1 SSASAAE
8 IPVETDRLV
17 LPRCILGHKVLFSPT
32 YASTYVFKNFVF
44 PPAPDVLSW
53 GGVEWG
59 ASRRGIGVFV
69 RAGCRYLERPPSLD
83 LHGNEGEG
91 ERRRRRGDYGN
102 QRAGWPFGVSMKI
115 NHVVVFMLG
124 TVPFPEGM
132 GGSVY
137 FCYPDENGVAV
148 WQLLGFVTNDKPS
161 AIFKISGLKS
171 GKGSQHPF
179 GAMTIPQMPSV
190 AQIGISVELLEL
202 LAQQTPIASAAVS
215 SVNSFTEFTQKML
228 DNFYNFASSF
238 AVTQAQMRP
247 NPSEAFIPANVR
259 EFPKKT
265 NSKPFFL
272 ENIIPRQVVS
282 SVAMTNI
289 YPSDYIFLI
298 TFTQKMLDNFYNF
311 ASSFAVTQAQMR
323 PNPSEAFIPANVVLK
338 WCENFQRR
346 LTQNPFF
353 GKHNPKEKLHIGSNK
368 SIHLQR
374 PLNFIVLSL
383 DSPFNRE
390 MVEGCVRETLLSF
403 SRSIATKQS
412 VEFTFKGIGVLIV
425 RDNKVKMKFYKDFL
439 HTMDGS
445 GTLLKALTNVMSS
458 KDTSTPPFPLPNT
471 AVFPR
476 LEVKEMETIAEE
488 GEKSSK
494 EPEQL
499 DKESSKKGWTRMY
512 IFVSCVI
519 VFFTSQVKIRSPNA
533 FSPVKQF
540 FQPKQPTPA
549 LDTLKSE
556 QEVSHIQTPAP
567 RSQTSSPIC
576 DEHGRAGQEM
586 CYLCMQR
593 AQRNIPIYLG
603 EEKRRKEKAD
613 DCILA
618 QYQAIK
624 DHEALQKELMKRE
637 QNREQNQK
645 VASYNLGIAEAM
657 RKQKNEKLVEPF
669 RSYIFE
675 KRPPMMANLKIKSK
689 QCVITM
695 LMTTHFLLKSYWFLV
710 FCLLS
715 RLAAQRA
722 KYLREKLEENQ
733 TYKTALDTQI
743 KLRPAPL
750 PEYVPDS
757 TEVIFG
763 KNDMKRKWG
772 RERSVLGNIPKDW
785 RKSAGLKRQ
794 RDYEEKLFQRAG
806 DKLMLLD
813 QCARYRRC
821 YQCKKGLNQFG
832 ENNIWTDSKYIPGS
846 RLII

>member
-1 SSASAAE
+1 
-8 IPVETDRLV
+8 
-17 LPRCILGHKVLFSPT
+17 
-32 YASTYVFKNFVF
+32 
-44 PPAPDVLSW
+44 
-53 GGVEWG
+53 
-59 ASRRGIGVFV
+59 
-69 RAGCRYLERPPSLD
+69 
-83 LHGNEGEG
+83 
-91 ERRRRRGDYGN
+91 
-102 QRAGWPFGVSMKI
+102 
-115 NHVVVFMLG
+115 
-124 TVPFPEGM
+124 
-132 GGSVY
+132 
-137 FCYPDENGVAV
+137 AV

-247 NPSEAFIPANVR
+247 NPSEAFIPANV
-259 EFPKKT
+259 
-265 NSKPFFL
+265 
-272 ENIIPRQVVS
+272 
-282 SVAMTNI
+282 
-289 YPSDYIFLI
+289 
-298 TFTQKMLDNFYNF
+298 
-311 ASSFAVTQAQMR
+311 
-323 PNPSEAFIPANVVLK
+323 VLK
-338 WCENFQRR
+338 WYENFQRR
-346 LTQNPFF
+346 LTQNP
-353 GKHNPKEKLHIGSNK
+353 
-368 SIHLQR
+368 
-374 PLNFIVLSL
+374 
-383 DSPFNRE
+383 PFNRE

-403 SRSIATKQS
+403 SRSIATKQT

-445 GTLLKALTNVMSS
+445 GMLLKALTNQSLNLFNLIDS
-458 KDTSTPPFPLPNT
+458 CFFFPG
-471 AVFPR
+471 R

-488 GEKSSK
+488 GKKSSK

-499 DKESSKKGWTRMY
+499 DKESSKK
-512 IFVSCVI
+512 V
-519 VFFTSQVKIRSPNA
+519 
-533 FSPVKQF
+533 
-540 FQPKQPTPA
+540 PA
-549 LDTLKSE
+549 SDTLKSE
-556 QEVSHIQTPAP
+556 QEVSRIQSPSP
-567 RSQTSSPIC
+567 RSQTSTPIC

-593 AQRNIPIYLG
+593 AQRNIPVYLG

-669 RSYIFE
+669 
-675 KRPPMMANLKIKSK
+675 
-689 QCVITM
+689 
-695 LMTTHFLLKSYWFLV
+695 
-710 FCLLS
+710 CLT
-715 RLAAQRA
+715 LAAQRA

-757 TEVIFG
+757 TEIIFG
-763 KNDMKRKWG
+763 KNDMIEEKMGERRKRA
-772 RERSVLGNIPKDW
+772 REYSKYQLQAVADRKRTAILNQLMNLAIQEDW

-832 ENNIWTDSKYIPGS
+832 ESNIWTDSKYIPGS
-846 RLII
+846 RLIV

>member
-1 SSASAAE
+1 
-8 IPVETDRLV
+8 
-17 LPRCILGHKVLFSPT
+17 
-32 YASTYVFKNFVF
+32 
-44 PPAPDVLSW
+44 
-53 GGVEWG
+53 
-59 ASRRGIGVFV
+59 
-69 RAGCRYLERPPSLD
+69 
-83 LHGNEGEG
+83 LH
-91 ERRRRRGDYGN
+91 
-102 QRAGWPFGVSMKI
+102 
-115 NHVVVFMLG
+115 L
-124 TVPFPEGM
+124 
-132 GGSVY
+132 
-137 FCYPDENGVAV
+137 
-148 WQLLGFVTNDKPS
+148 
-161 AIFKISGLKS
+161 
-171 GKGSQHPF
+171 
-179 GAMTIPQMPSV
+179 
-190 AQIGISVELLEL
+190 
-202 LAQQTPIASAAVS
+202 
-215 SVNSFTEFTQKML
+215 
-228 DNFYNFASSF
+228 
-238 AVTQAQMRP
+238 
-247 NPSEAFIPANVR
+247 
-259 EFPKKT
+259 
-265 NSKPFFL
+265 
-272 ENIIPRQVVS
+272 
-282 SVAMTNI
+282 
-289 YPSDYIFLI
+289 
-298 TFTQKMLDNFYNF
+298 
-311 ASSFAVTQAQMR
+311 
-323 PNPSEAFIPANVVLK
+323 
-338 WCENFQRR
+338 
-346 LTQNPFF
+346 
-353 GKHNPKEKLHIGSNK
+353 EKLHIGSNK

-374 PLNFIVLSL
+374 PVFLLSEKLAQIHGLKFNKIRIPGDIPIVQLNFIVLSL

-445 GTLLKALTNVMSS
+445 GTLLKALTNRPGTVDSVVSS

-476 LEVKEMETIAEE
+476 WVCFNNQSTNSLIYKFICRIRQASQVPKVLFQEVTGLPCFSLKTFRF
-488 GEKSSK
+488 
-494 EPEQL
+494 
-499 DKESSKKGWTRMY
+499 SSKKLLHY
-512 IFVSCVI
+512 ILC
-519 VFFTSQVKIRSPNA
+519 
-533 FSPVKQF
+533 
-540 FQPKQPTPA
+540 
-549 LDTLKSE
+549 LL
-556 QEVSHIQTPAP
+556 
-567 RSQTSSPIC
+567 C
-576 DEHGRAGQEM
+576 LQEM

-675 KRPPMMANLKIKSK
+675 KRPPSSTPHEK
-689 QCVITM
+689 QEEYAQ
-695 LMTTHFLLKSYWFLV
+695 LLDKQLETKKARDAKQKQEQDFIDRLQQV
-710 FCLLS
+710 QLAEE
-715 RLAAQRA
+715 LAAQRA

-733 TYKTALDTQI
+733 TYKTALDTQVNW
-743 KLRPAPL
+743 PAPL

-757 TEVIFG
+757 TERKKRAREYSKYQLQAVADRKRTAIL
-763 KNDMKRKWG
+763 NQLVDQRRATDMIQRKG
-772 RERSVLGNIPKDW
+772 ERMERLFQMNLAIQEDW